1 MLRCA
6 VNRYHAYHDPVCCQ
20 HDEVTARGI
29 KVLLKLRRKFC
40 PVSISRKT
48 YSFASASAIAPFL
61 PPFCPMVGAESN
73 DPDMLEHTLQDLNQ
87 NLISTLEI
95 TPK

>member
-29 KVLLKLRRKFC
+29 TVLPKLRRKFC

-48 YSFASASAIAPFL
+48 YSFASASAIAEIHRIKRSRH
-61 PPFCPMVGAESN
+61 VGTYAARLESK
-73 DPDMLEHTLQDLNQ
+73 PDQYPGNHTK
-87 NLISTLEI
+87 IVW
-95 TPK
+95 